1 MTSSREAAA
10 SELMK
15 NRGMVV
21 DVPVPDGGMQ
31 QQIGC
36 PLKFSASAAS
46 YRYVG
51 AALGADNESV
61 LNELGLS
68 PAQIKELIESGAL
81 G

>member
-1 MTSSREAAA
+1 MVGLAVVGAAIVAA
-10 SELMK
+10 SAQIVIPIP
-15 NRGMVV
+15 GT
-21 DVPVPDGGMQ
+21 PVPITGQTFGV
-31 QQIGC
+31 
-36 PLKFSASAAS
+36 LL
-46 YRYVG
+46 VG